1 MFKLTTA
8 IPLHTTLV
16 AAGLLIYV
24 LATRARQQRRHP
36 YAAIAW
42 VLGIAAF
49 PYLGLPIYLVFGT
62 RKIVRPATRSQPVPA
77 GPWSALAPAWSTRL
91 LAALGT
97 AEARPQAAVRLHADG
112 PHALQELRDL
122 LASAH
127 HTLDICTY
135 VLSNDQTG
143 TELAGRL
150 AERARAGVRVRLL
163 VDGVGSVRGGRSH
176 DAVLQAAGV
185 EVQRFMPALQR
196 PGRGRANLRNH
207 RKLVVADGL
216 RLWAGGRNLADEYF
230 IGQGGQPAWVDL
242 SFTAHGAL
250 ATQAMALF
258 EGDWRLAAGRVR
270 HPRTSYAERA
280 RRYDLLL
287 RNRALGEGDRQAL
300 RSTAAQTE
308 QDVAAAQPASPLAP
322 DEDFSIARAISLAQW
337 VPSGPDFHE
346 DILHALLVSAAFH
359 AEQCLML
366 VTPYFVPDE
375 GLTEALLL
383 AAKRGVRV
391 TLVLP
396 ARSNHR
402 LADWARGRS
411 VRLLASN
418 GVDVRLVP
426 GMLHA
431 KAVVMDDVLAL
442 CGSANLDGRSLF
454 INYEAMAAFY
464 GHAEIEWLTR
474 WIGQQAARGQPASA
488 APPGLARDILEG
500 LIATV
505 AFQL

>member
-1 MFKLTTA
+1 MFNLFTA
-8 IPLHTTLV
+8 IPLHTAVV
-16 AAGLLIYV
+16 AAGLLVYV

-49 PYLGLPIYLVFGT
+49 PYLGLPLFLVFGT
-62 RKIVRPATRSQPVPA
+62 RKIVRPATRREPVSA
-77 GPWSALAPAWSTRL
+77 GPWTALAPAWSTRL
-91 LAALGT
+91 LAALGA
-97 AEARPQAAVRLHADG
+97 AEARPQALVRFHDDG
-112 PHALQELRDL
+112 PRALQEVRALI
-122 LASAH
+122 ASAH

-135 VLSNDQTG
+135 VLSDDRTG
-143 TELAGRL
+143 ATLARDL

-163 VDGVGSVRGGRSH
+163 VDGIGSVRGGRSH

-185 EVQRFMPALQR
+185 EVLRFMPALHR
-196 PGRGRANLRNH
+196 PRSGRTNLRNH

-230 IGQGGQPAWVDL
+230 IGQGGEAPWVDL

-270 HPRTSYAERA
+270 QPRTSYAERA

-287 RNRALGEGDRQAL
+287 RNRAIGEDDRLAL
-300 RSTAAQTE
+300 QSTAAQAE
-308 QDVAAAQPASPLAP
+308 QDAAAQALPAG
-322 DEDFSIARAISLAQW
+322 FSIARAISLAQW

-359 AEQCLML
+359 AEQRLLL

-375 GLTEALLL
+375 ALSEALLL

-402 LADWARGRS
+402 LADWARGRA
-411 VRLLASN
+411 VRLLADN

-431 KAVVMDDVLAL
+431 KAVVMDDTLAL

-464 GHAEIEWLTR
+464 GRAEIDWLAR
-474 WIGQQAARGQPASA
+474 WIDQQAARGQPASGQA
-488 APPGLARDILEG
+488 PGLARDVLEG
-500 LIATV
+500 LVATV